1 MAEYM
6 EIRAEAPKTLKQ
18 LYELLAANRRPYL
31 DRARECARLTI
42 PALLSQIG
50 DTSMQ
55 ELSNRFN
62 SVGAES
68 INGLANKIML
78 ALFPPGSVFFRLRV
92 IPAAEK
98 AFNKAREQSGPEGAD
113 QVDELRSRL
122 DNRLAEVEAEII
134 KAFEA
139 TSPRGELFQTI
150 RQLIVTGSAV
160 VWSPDDKLTCVPL
173 TNYVAQRA
181 GDRYKRI
188 ILKTMVALEQIPR
201 AYRMA
206 AMACCAADQNNQD
219 GDGPKET
226 LPLDCK
232 DAKSELAVYTCQL
245 LMENN
250 RYMVWQELPNGV
262 RLGSESY
269 YKQDEQPIMAL
280 TYSLLPRE
288 HYGRGLVEDFLGDFN
303 AIEAL
308 SKATVAAAAV
318 MSRVVGLVNPGGMT
332 DAKEVMETPNGG
344 FCTGR
349 ADDVQFVQVQK
360 TADISGASQILE
372 KIISRVR
379 AAFLSSFAVRRE
391 GDRVT
396 AEEIR
401 LIASELESTLG
412 GVYSMLAHTLQYP
425 LIRRTF
431 ARLSKSGQFSDV
443 AQVSEPVII
452 TGLEALGRTAEVSR
466 LQMFAQAIGTMYGP
480 NEFARI
486 SKSSA
491 VAKLLA
497 GALGI
502 STLNIIKS
510 DAQVAQEAQQ
520 ARQAQM
526 QQEAMLAAVKG
537 GAGPAAKAAVE
548 QNPEA
553 IQGAMNQDG

>member
-6 EIRAEAPKTLKQ
+6 EVRAEAPKTLKQ
-18 LYELLAANRRPYL
+18 LYELLASNRRPYL
-31 DRARECARLTI
+31 DRARECSRLTI

-92 IPAAEK
+92 IPEAEK

-139 TSPRGELFQTI
+139 SSPRGELFQTI
-150 RQLIVTGSAV
+150 RQLIVAGSAV
-160 VWSPDDKLTCVPL
+160 VWAPDDKLTCVPL

-188 ILKTMVALEQIPR
+188 ILKTMVALEQIPT
-201 AYRMA
+201 AYRVA
-206 AMACCAADQNNQD
+206 AAACCADQNNQD

-232 DAKSELAVYTCQL
+232 DAKSEVAVYTCQL

-262 RLGSESY
+262 KLGAASY
-269 YKQDEQPIMAL
+269 YKQDEQPILAL

-332 DAKEVMETPNGG
+332 DPKEVMETPNGG

-349 ADDVQFVQVQK
+349 TEDVNFVQVQK

-372 KIISRVR
+372 KIIARVR

-412 GVYSMLAHTLQYP
+412 GVYSMLAHSLQYP

-431 ARLSKSGQFSDV
+431 ARLSKGGQFNDV
-443 AQVSEPVII
+443 ARVAEPVII

-466 LQMFAQAIGTMYGP
+466 LQMFAQAIGVMYGP
-480 NEFARI
+480 QEFARI
-486 SKSSA
+486 SKSSS

-510 DAQVAQEAQQ
+510 DAQIAQEAQQ
-520 ARQAQM
+520 AQQQAM
-526 QQEAMLAAVKG
+526 QHEALVAAVKG

>member
-6 EIRAEAPKTLKQ
+6 EVTAQASKTLKQ

-31 DRARECARLTI
+31 DRARECSRLTI

-78 ALFPPGSVFFRLRV
+78 ALFPPGGIFFRLRV

-98 AFNKAREQSGPEGAD
+98 AFNTAKEQSGPEGSD
-113 QVDELRSRL
+113 QINDLRSRL
-122 DNRLAEVEAEII
+122 DNRLAEVEAEIV

-139 TSPRGELFQTI
+139 SSPRGELFQTI
-150 RQLIVTGSAV
+150 RQLIVAGSAV
-160 VWSPDDKLTCVPL
+160 VWAPDDKLTCVPL

-201 AYRMA
+201 AYRVA
-206 AMACCAADQNNQD
+206 AMACCADQNNQD

-232 DAKSELAVYTCQL
+232 DAKAEVAVYTCQL
-245 LMENN
+245 LTEND

-262 RLGSESY
+262 KLGEATY
-269 YKQDEQPIMAL
+269 YKQDSQPVLAL

-349 ADDVQFVQVQK
+349 EEDVNFVQVNK
-360 TADISGASQILE
+360 TADIGGASQILE
-372 KIISRVR
+372 KIIARIR

-425 LIRRTF
+425 LIRRIF
-431 ARLSKSGQFSDV
+431 ARLAKNGQFADV
-443 AQVSEPVII
+443 AKVAEPVII

-466 LQMFAQAIGTMYGP
+466 MQMFAQTIGMMYGP
-480 NEFARI
+480 QEFARI
-486 SKSSA
+486 SNSQT

-510 DAQVAQEAQQ
+510 DTKIAQETQQAQQ
-520 ARQAQM
+520 AAM
-526 QQEAMLAAVKG
+526 QHEAMIAAVKG